1 MRAFFVTHRMKT
13 ESSASSAAPI
23 TPVSSIPQFSSM
35 YASRDSNSWGV
46 RPDGMASSTDIDAAE
61 LKRINECVRSGREA
75 ANIIAIRPAS
85 LTPRSAAR
93 SDPTASSTA
102 KASSAHSSQLGRA
115 SNDTGSDAPIPRR
128 SSMIKRLND
137 ASRRSRLAY
146 GGYSQRMSRASP
158 IPGIHTKSTGPSPR
172 T

>member
-61 LKRINECVRSGREA
+61 LKRINECVLRSGGGEHHRHKTRVVDPKECSS
-75 ANIIAIRPAS
+75 IRSHSVEYGQGVVCPFLPAGQS
-85 LTPRSAAR
+85 F
-93 SDPTASSTA
+93 
-102 KASSAHSSQLGRA
+102 
-115 SNDTGSDAPIPRR
+115 
-128 SSMIKRLND
+128 
-137 ASRRSRLAY
+137 
-146 GGYSQRMSRASP
+146 QRHR
-158 IPGIHTKSTGPSPR
+158 I
-172 T
+172 